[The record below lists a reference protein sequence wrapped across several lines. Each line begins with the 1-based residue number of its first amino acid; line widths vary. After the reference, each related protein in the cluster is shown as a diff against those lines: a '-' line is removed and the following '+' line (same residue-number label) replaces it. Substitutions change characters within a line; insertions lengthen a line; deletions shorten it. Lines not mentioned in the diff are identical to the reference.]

1 MKSDGVVIIPTYNEK
16 ENIENIICKV
26 LSLEHAFDILVID
39 DGSPDDCPA
48 MCDTWSVKDARIK
61 VVHQKNGGVTKARN
75 TGLACATGDLL
86 AWVDSDDWIDQHYLD
101 EMYQLL
107 VESNADM
114 AVSKKR
120 VESNSAC
127 ALVSDAEEIMQM
139 HVLGRFGF
147 ELWRTLTKTE
157 KYSNL
162 QFQELKVGEDADMLM
177 RVRSRCSRI
186 TVSHIQGYHY
196 SINEQSSVHGVGI
209 DSKLDWMRSQR
220 MQEQYIAAHHPN
232 LLGCAKYNRVYAFS
246 LMLRGL
252 RGADKNN
259 AITELKKKMRRGI
272 ITALP
277 ALPWSLLNASEKRE
291 AMAALKVVVLG

>member
-1 MKSDGVVIIPTYNEK
+1 MTGEMQSPDALISVIVPVYKAEQTLDRCVGSIVSQTYRN
-16 ENIENIICKV
+16 
-26 LSLEHAFDILVID
+26 LEIILVD

-120 VESNSAC
+120 VESNCAC

-232 LLGCAKYNRVYAFS
+232 LLGCTKYNRVYAVS

-252 RGADKNN
+252 RGAYKNN
-259 AITELKKKMRRGI
+259 AITEL
-272 ITALP
+272 
-277 ALPWSLLNASEKRE
+277 
-291 AMAALKVVVLG
+291 

>member
-1 MKSDGVVIIPTYNEK
+1 MVEWRKHGMWVWHVP
-16 ENIENIICKV
+16 
-26 LSLEHAFDILVID
+26 
-39 DGSPDDCPA
+39 
-48 MCDTWSVKDARIK
+48 
-61 VVHQKNGGVTKARN
+61 
-75 TGLACATGDLL
+75 LA
-86 AWVDSDDWIDQHYLD
+86 I
-101 EMYQLL
+101 
-107 VESNADM
+107 
-114 AVSKKR
+114 R

-196 SINEQSSVHGVGI
+196 SISEQSSVHGVGI

-252 RGADKNN
+252 RGADKNK
-259 AITELKKKMRRGI
+259 AITELKRKLRRGI
-272 ITALP
+272 VTALP
-277 ALPWSLLNASEKRE
+277 ALSWSSLNASEKNE
-291 AMAALKVVVLG
+291 AIAALKVIVLG